1 MRDPRTKVKLPGKAA
16 LSEQDFYKLWH
27 KAQGV
32 ALQDSNADA
41 AAEVWKLITPYLQR
55 EFLLKE
61 VEIILSEMIEY
72 FESDKKEIPEIRWA
86 SAIGSALYKFKCLL
100 NGVSENSTNLLI
112 PSDMICDNCGQLE
125 CKCEKPVC
133 PTCGGSGKK
142 CPSPCTPGDN
152 QLCELNCRY
161 HIPCPECTE
170 KPKCLRCGE
179 VEDND
184 WCKYKLYHR
193 FTDERVK
200 HRRLGKETTSDH
212 KHNDG
217 TPSPTYGE
225 YISSTSRKAEKPD
238 RREEDRR
245 NKTSILIGSLKGME
259 PQ

>member
-1 MRDPRTKVKLPGKAA
+1 MRDPRTKVKLPGKQA
-16 LSEQDFYKLWH
+16 LSEQEFYKLWH

-55 EFLLKE
+55 EFPLKE

-86 SAIGSALYKFKCLL
+86 SAIGSALYRFKCLL
-100 NGVSENSTNLLI
+100 NGVHSEEEIIVTINPDGSI
-112 PSDMICDNCGQLE
+112 
-125 CKCEKPVC
+125 KPLC
-133 PTCGGSGKK
+133 PTCGDSGKK

-212 KHNDG
+212 KHSDG

-225 YISSTSRKAEKPD
+225 YISSTSQKAEKPD
-238 RREEDRR
+238 RRKEDRR
-245 NKTSILIGSLKGME
+245 NKTSTLVGSLKGMG
-259 PQ
+259 PQE